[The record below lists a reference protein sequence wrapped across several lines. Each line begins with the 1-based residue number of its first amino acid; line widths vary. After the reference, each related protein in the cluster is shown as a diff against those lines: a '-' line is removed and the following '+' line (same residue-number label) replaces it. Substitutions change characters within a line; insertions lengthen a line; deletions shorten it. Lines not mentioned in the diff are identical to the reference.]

1 MVPALIA
8 LVLFIIGGI
17 GKGKKET
24 PVTQRALEKQ
34 IESADRAQAAGNQ
47 KGAEKAAGSIPAA
60 DMVPLAGIPSAE
72 PMQKI
77 AFTTADSD
85 RDRLSAQRS
94 VPVQIDSSILG
105 GEQWVNCWAVF
116 LPAEMADHPAVF
128 LSGYQSVTMRRLEK
142 GQYLDG
148 ARLGP
153 GAEGT
158 DASKG
163 TFEDRSEGG
172 EGEES
177 GSAGTEATEAHT
189 YSSGDEVAG
198 LENGTAFEVELEGEK
213 GEVYSDILY
222 VFSCSGTA
230 SMYLDTESGSMAAV
244 DADPAKQVSEKGQFV
259 VYTPDGSADS
269 AGECAV
275 SGRGNSSWNMSK
287 RPYNVNLVE
296 KQEVLGMSACKKLCL
311 LANTFDTTNL
321 LDRISSQMALDLG
334 MRDTPEGEF
343 VNLYLNGQYNGLYY
357 LSQRP
362 RAGGSVHID
371 KMDERIQQANGL
383 DSYSHLPKKIALHK
397 EGDRLKKWAY
407 DWSNEPLDN
416 TGGYL
421 LQQYSRYKGDGCW
434 FSTVH
439 RRYRIMSPS
448 YPTVDEVSYISDYML
463 SAERAIYSEDGKNP
477 DSGKHYSEFLDL
489 ASWEDMFLLEEFFVE
504 WDAERWSFYVIKD
517 RRNPL
522 LYCGPMW
529 DFDHSAGAMIYGTYP
544 ETAVSTLLI
553 RDSRHGWLN
562 TLLMRDEFA
571 RDLHE
576 RWRERFSP
584 EAHSFLDERMETEIS
599 AIESAAY
606 MNNIRRCNDTDF
618 RMDADVLTT
627 WLQRRL
633 AFLDSYAGDSEE
645 NEGADRYCRVLF
657 QFSWGDISHYVP
669 RADEIGYLPLPEYGE
684 TQIPSQVEKNEIIG
698 WQDENGNAVTAETV
712 IDRDRVFTPVYSNA
726 NVTVEQE
733 PAD

>member
-1 MVPALIA
+1 MVVVPALIA

-17 GKGKKET
+17 GKGKEGRSAE
-24 PVTQRALEKQ
+24 QRASERQ
-34 IESADRAQAAGNQ
+34 SVSAERAQAAQNRQGAGNVN
-47 KGAEKAAGSIPAA
+47 GTGEIPAA
-60 DMVPLAGIPSAE
+60 DMVPLAKIPSAE

-77 AFTTADSD
+77 AFMAAERSG
-85 RDRLSAQRS
+85 DRLSAQRS

-116 LPAEMADHPAVF
+116 LPAEMAEHPVVF
-128 LSGYQSVTMRRLEK
+128 LSGYQSVTMSRLEK
-142 GQYLDG
+142 GQYLDR
-148 ARLGP
+148 ARLGWE
-153 GAEGT
+153 AEST
-158 DASKG
+158 DLSKG
-163 TFEDRSEGG
+163 E

-177 GSAGTEATEAHT
+177 GSSGTGAYT
-189 YSSGDEVAG
+189 YSSGEVVAG
-198 LENGTAFEVELEGEK
+198 LENGSAFAVDLKGED

-244 DADPAKQVSEKGQFV
+244 DADPNKQVSEKGQFV
-259 VYTPDGSADS
+259 VYLPDGSADS

-275 SGRGNSSWNMSK
+275 SGRGNSSWNMRK

-296 KQEVLGMSACKKLCL
+296 KQRVLGMSACKKLCL
-311 LANTFDTTNL
+311 LANTFDPTNL
-321 LDRISSQMALDLG
+321 LDRISSKMALDLG

-362 RAGGSVHID
+362 RAGGSVQID

-407 DWSNEPLDN
+407 DWPNEPLDN

-448 YPTVDEVSYISDYML
+448 YPTVDEVNYISDYML

-489 ASWEDMFLLEEFFVE
+489 ASWEDMFLLEEFFAE

-517 RRNPL
+517 RRDPL

-529 DFDHSAGAMIYGTYP
+529 DFDHSAGLMIYGTYP

-562 TLLMRDEFA
+562 TLLMREEFA

-584 EAHSFLDERMETEIS
+584 EVHNFLDNRMEEEIS

-606 MNNIRRCNDTDF
+606 MNNIRRRNDTDF
-618 RMDADVLTT
+618 RMDADTLTT

-645 NEGADRYCRVLF
+645 NDGADRYCRVLF
-657 QFSWGDISHYVP
+657 QFSWGDLSHYVL
-669 RADEIGYLPLPEYGE
+669 RSDEIGYLPLPEYGE

-698 WQDENGNAVTAETV
+698 WQDENGNAVSAETV
-712 IDRDRVFTPVYSNA
+712 IDRDRVFSPIYRNA
-726 NVTVEQE
+726 NAAVEQE
-733 PAD
+733 PEE